1 MRAFACGEVAGAH
14 EAVSES
20 ERQASRLQQATSSK
34 TCKKMKLGKKKPNK
48 QPAAAGQEPTAPV
61 PKPEDLEAAKL
72 EEAKRQEETILH
84 QVRKVTAQ
92 KPPRSYVTA
101 CYCDGSKHRQ
111 KLICEF
117 AATKF
122 PDHVQKALEA
132 VKQIEELKCTFK
144 SARALK
150 LAATS

>member
-48 QPAAAGQEPTAPV
+48 QPAAAGQDPAGV
-61 PKPEDLEAAKL
+61 PKPEDLEAEKL
-72 EEAKRQEETILH
+72 REAKQQEETILH
-84 QVRKVTAQ
+84 FVRKVLAQ

-117 AATKF
+117 PQAKF
-122 PDHVQKALEA
+122 PDHVQKALAA
-132 VKQIEELKCTFK
+132 VKRIQEQKLTLKT
-144 SARALK
+144 ARALK
-150 LAATS
+150 VALAE